1 MEFFYQKDLYFKNSL
16 NNLNNLN
23 IKNPYIDFVKEQN
36 LKLVDGKYLESLIGC
51 KEFIDELK
59 NYRNHLGELLEIKHF
74 IDKDFK
80 KLQEKFDELI
90 KEKNP
95 NFFKNIN
102 KIQNNELNSNK
113 TTIINKRKK
122 KEELVTLQ
130 DYEKYYLQNGIF
142 VYSDSIPWRTYPVN
156 TEPPEIPEGEKQFLE
171 KYAKAMEIGRRAYL
185 GEENEDD

>member
-122 KEELVTLQ
+122 K
-130 DYEKYYLQNGIF
+130 KN
-142 VYSDSIPWRTYPVN
+142 
-156 TEPPEIPEGEKQFLE
+156 
-171 KYAKAMEIGRRAYL
+171 
-185 GEENEDD
+185 